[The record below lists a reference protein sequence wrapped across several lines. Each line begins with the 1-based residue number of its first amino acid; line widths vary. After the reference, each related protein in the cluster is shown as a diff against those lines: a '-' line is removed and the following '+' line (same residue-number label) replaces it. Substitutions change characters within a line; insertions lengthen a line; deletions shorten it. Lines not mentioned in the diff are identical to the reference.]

1 MEQSIV
7 TVTVDRPKTTPSN
20 LLRRLLCPGSARME
34 MGLPDDDTFDA
45 RVGRLFHR
53 YWTNPNLDRTFL
65 TDDERD
71 ILDLSDRLL
80 SDVLNRLAFE
90 VIHEPI
96 TRAGAN
102 QKRHDDREFQPFY
115 HVEQTITTDDG
126 RLTGT
131 PDSVYVWP
139 RRKSALVNDLKSG
152 FAVVERADLNLQ
164 LRGYAVLVSDA
175 HKPLEHVYVSIL
187 QPRLWSPSERITM
200 AHYVVDDIER
210 AREQVLSII
219 AKSEASDAVLRAGE
233 EQCRFCRAKLTCP
246 AFREAMALPVAAFET
261 HEALSKAKREAV
273 IEQRIKQ
280 CPDDELE
287 RVLEA
292 CKLAAFID
300 DAVRAEARARIEAGL
315 FTNYTLG
322 KASEVRN
329 ITHVRKAIS
338 LLDLA
343 HVATREQIL
352 GICTI
357 SLDKLEKTY
366 RAAHGGTWQ
375 NARDKVNRVL
385 ASVLAREPR
394 KPRILRK

>member
-1 MEQSIV
+1 
-7 TVTVDRPKTTPSN
+7 
-20 LLRRLLCPGSARME
+20 ME
-34 MGLPDDDTFDA
+34 MGLPDDDSHDA

-80 SDVLNRLAFE
+80 RDVLNRLAFE
-90 VIHEPI
+90 TDHS
-96 TRAGAN
+96 
-102 QKRHDDREFQPFY
+102 FY
-115 HVEQTITTDDG
+115 VEQTITTHDG

-131 PDSVYVWP
+131 PDMVYVWAF
-139 RRKSALVNDLKSG
+139 RKSALINDLKSG
-152 FAVVERADLNLQ
+152 FAVVERAELNLQ
-164 LRGYAVLVSDA
+164 LRGYAVLVFDA
-175 HKPLEHVYVSIL
+175 YAAELENIYVSIL

-200 AHYVVDDIER
+200 AHYVVDDIKR
-210 AREQVLSII
+210 ARDEINAII
-219 AKSEASDAVLRAGE
+219 DATERPDAPLRAGE
-233 EQCRFCRAKLTCP
+233 DQCRFCRAKLTCP
-246 AFREAMALPVAAFET
+246 AFREAMALPVAVFET
-261 HEALSKAKREAV
+261 EHALSKAKRDAV

-292 CKLAAFID
+292 CKLASLVD
-300 DAVRAEARARIEAGL
+300 DPARDEARTRIEAGG

-322 KASEVRN
+322 KPSEVRN
-329 ITHVRKAIS
+329 ITNIKRAVG
-338 LLDLA
+338 LLILG
-343 HVATREQIL
+343 HVATREQIFD
-352 GICTI
+352 ISQM
-357 SLDKLEKTY
+357 SLDKLEKLY
-366 RAAHGGTWQ
+366 RAEHGGTWQ